1 LDGIPHLLEQEASH
15 PYTQYNVFFACNFFE
30 RGVKQIRLHE
40 GTDGFMREK
49 TRILIVEDD
58 TPLAMLMITVLMRVG
73 FEVEAAHSGKKA
85 LELATE
91 YKFDLITLD
100 IGLPDA
106 NGFEICSELKQRHI
120 SRHTPIIIVSAN
132 PLPGDMAEG
141 TKRGA
146 VDFITKPFDITDF
159 IYKVI
164 FHTKANA
171 QQKTAFESM
180 EVATDA
186 NAESFRRSE
195 NNFCAS

>member
-1 LDGIPHLLEQEASH
+1 
-15 PYTQYNVFFACNFFE
+15 
-30 RGVKQIRLHE
+30 
-40 GTDGFMREK
+40 MREK

-58 TPLAMLMITVLMRVG
+58 TPLAMLMITVLIRVG

-106 NGFEICSELKQRHI
+106 SGFEICSELKQRHI

-132 PLPGDMAEG
+132 PLPEDMAEG

-171 QQKTAFESM
+171 QQTTAFESM